1 MRKYNV
7 RFYSDDNYVF
17 TVTNNELYIE
27 EYDYIIDTKLK
38 KQLKTLQI
46 DDNPIIMICRA
57 DNSSEADE

>member
-46 DDNPIIMICRA
+46 DDNPIIRICRA